1 MVSVSPKLPSN
12 YVVDGLMNKVR
23 YTSIA
28 IILHWVMAL
37 LIFATWS
44 IAIAID
50 DMPLS
55 PARISGLS
63 WHKWLGVT
71 IFFLVLLRILWRIT
85 HPAPPLKLAMP
96 AWQERAMQLTHI
108 ALYLLMLLIP
118 IVGWLMSSAKGYT
131 VNYFGLFELPD
142 LVDKDKALERLLKEM
157 HELMANGLMILV
169 GLHIAAALK
178 HQFID
183 KDGLLSRMT
192 FGGSS
197 NEK

>member
-1 MVSVSPKLPSN
+1 
-12 YVVDGLMNKVR
+12 MNKVR

-44 IAIAID
+44 IAIAVD

-55 PARISGLS
+55 PIRITGIS

-71 IFFLVLLRILWRIT
+71 IFFLVILRLLWRAI
-85 HPAPPLKLAMP
+85 HPAPALNLAMP
-96 AWQERAMQLTHI
+96 AWQERAMKLTHL

-118 IVGWLMSSAKGYT
+118 IMGWLMSSAKGYT

-142 LVDKDKALERLLKEM
+142 LVDKDKALGHQLKEI
-157 HELMANGLMILV
+157 HEFLANGLMALV
-169 GLHIAAALK
+169 GLHILAALK

-192 FGGSS
+192 FGGS
-197 NEK
+197 NREK

>member
-1 MVSVSPKLPSN
+1 MS
-12 YVVDGLMNKVR
+12 KVR
-23 YTSIA
+23 YNSIA

-44 IAIAID
+44 IAIAVD

-55 PARISGLS
+55 PARIAGLS

-71 IFFLVLLRILWRIT
+71 VFFLVILRLLWRAT
-85 HPAPPLKLAMP
+85 HSVPPLKLQMP
-96 AWQERAMQLTHI
+96 AWQEKVMQLTH
-108 ALYLLMLLIP
+108 LTFYLLMLAIP
-118 IVGWLMSSAKGYT
+118 VVGWLMSSAKGYT

-142 LVDKDKALERLLKEM
+142 LVDKDKALGHQLKEI
-157 HELMANGLMILV
+157 HEFLANGLMALV
-169 GLHIAAALK
+169 GLHILAALK

-192 FGGSS
+192 FGGSTR
-197 NEK
+197 EK

>member
-1 MVSVSPKLPSN
+1 MS
-12 YVVDGLMNKVR
+12 KVR

-37 LIFATWS
+37 LIFVTWS

-55 PARISGLS
+55 PARITGLS

-71 IFFLVLLRILWRIT
+71 IFFLVILRLLWRAI
-85 HPAPPLKLAMP
+85 HPAPPLKVQMP
-96 AWQERAMQLTHI
+96 AWQEMVMQLTHFT
-108 ALYLLMLLIP
+108 LYLLMVAIP
-118 IVGWLMSSAKGYT
+118 VIGWLMSSAKGYT

-142 LVDKDKALERLLKEM
+142 LVDKDKALGDQLKLI
-157 HELMANGLMILV
+157 HELLANGLMVLV
-169 GLHIAAALK
+169 GLHILAALK

-183 KDGLLSRMT
+183 KDGLLGRMT
-192 FGGSS
+192 FGGSV

>member
-1 MVSVSPKLPSN
+1 
-12 YVVDGLMNKVR
+12 
-23 YTSIA
+23 
-28 IILHWVMAL
+28 
-37 LIFATWS
+37 
-44 IAIAID
+44 
-50 DMPLS
+50 
-55 PARISGLS
+55 
-63 WHKWLGVT
+63 
-71 IFFLVLLRILWRIT
+71 
-85 HPAPPLKLAMP
+85 
-96 AWQERAMQLTHI
+96 MQLTHI

-142 LVDKDKALERLLKEM
+142 LVDKDKALGRLLKEM